1 MLCAVLTAGTI
12 DEFFRSDFTGADC
25 VEVRLDY
32 LKNPDEAATVSW
44 TRLGVPVI
52 ATCRRQQRGG
62 LFDGTVEQE
71 RRILECAVRGG
82 AAYVD
87 MDYRDARPFAGAQLI
102 GSFHDF
108 EQTAS
113 DLHTHLQTACA
124 GPAQIAKVATMVRSW
139 SDNRYLLQL
148 LDKTWA
154 KPVIVTGMGEMGQI
168 IRLAGPSRGSFLT
181 YAALPPHQGASAPGQ
196 LSVSDMVD
204 VYRYRRIR
212 RSTRLFGVVGNPV
225 SHSLGPLRHNAAF
238 DKAGVDCAYMK
249 FLVTD
254 VADFFLNAAAIGIA
268 GFSVTMP
275 HKIAVMPFLSE
286 ISAAA
291 RDVGAVNTVVR
302 SAAGWFGDNTDVDGV
317 RAALDSIGFDPAGK
331 RVVIMGN
338 KGAAKA
344 AAAALKTAASVRM
357 LSRAE
362 VSEASREQCDLLV
375 NATPVG
381 MVPDSDAS
389 PLAGDVPADV
399 VFDMVYNPPVT
410 RLLETAKQA
419 GKTVIAGTI
428 MYAAQAA
435 RQFEI
440 WTGDTAPPGV
450 YT

>member
-1 MLCAVLTAGTI
+1 MLCAVLTAGI
-12 DEFFRSDFTGADC
+12 VAELFRSDVAGADC

-32 LKNPDEAATVSW
+32 LQNPEEAAAVSW
-44 TRLGVPVI
+44 TRLRVPVI
-52 ATCRRQQRGG
+52 ATCRRRQRGG

-71 RRILECAVRGG
+71 RRILEQAVRGG

-87 MDYRDARPFAGAQLI
+87 MDYRDAQPFAGAQVI

-108 EQTAS
+108 EQTPAN
-113 DLHTHLQTACA
+113 LLAHLQAACA
-124 GPAQIAKVATMVRSW
+124 GPAQIAKAAATVRSW
-139 SDNRYLLQL
+139 ADNRSLLEL
-148 LDKTWA
+148 LDRTWA

-168 IRLAGPSRGSFLT
+168 TRLIGPSRGSLLT
-181 YAALPPHQGASAPGQ
+181 YAALPQHHGPSAPGQ
-196 LSVSDMVD
+196 LTLSEMCE
-204 VYRYRRIR
+204 VYRYRRTR

-238 DKAGVDCAYMK
+238 EKASVDCAYMK
-249 FLVTD
+249 FLVSD
-254 VADFFLNAAAIGIA
+254 VSDFFANAAAVGIS

-275 HKIAVMPFLSE
+275 HKIAVMPFLSRVS
-286 ISAAA
+286 SAA
-291 RDVGAVNTVVR
+291 RNVGAVNTVVWR
-302 SAAGWFGDNTDVDGV
+302 DDGWFGDNTDVDGV
-317 RAALDSIGFDPAGK
+317 RAALASVGFDPAGK

-338 KGAAKA
+338 KGAARA
-344 AAAALKTAASVRM
+344 AAVALKTAASVRM

-362 VSEASREQCDLLV
+362 LPEASGQACDLLI

-381 MVPDSDAS
+381 MVPHSDES
-389 PLAGDVPADV
+389 PLTGAVPADV

-410 RLLETAKQA
+410 RLLDIARQA
-419 GKTVIAGTI
+419 GKTVIPGTI

-440 WTGDTAPPGV
+440 WTGEKAPAGV

>member
-1 MLCAVLTAGTI
+1 MLCAVFTAATV
-12 DEFFRSDFTGADC
+12 DELFRSDFGGADC

-32 LKNPDEAATVSW
+32 LENPQQAAEVSW
-44 TRLGVPVI
+44 TRLGLPVI
-52 ATCRRQQRGG
+52 ATCRRRQRGG
-62 LFDGTVEQE
+62 LFDGTLDQE
-71 RRILECAVRGG
+71 RRILERAARGG

-87 MDYRDARPFAGAQLI
+87 MDYRDAQPLAGAQLI

-108 EQTAS
+108 EQTAPDL
-113 DLHTHLQTACA
+113 DLHLEAACA
-124 GPAQIAKVATMVRSW
+124 GPAHVAKVAAMVRSW
-139 SDNRYLLQL
+139 SDNRTLLEL
-148 LDKTWA
+148 LNRSRA

-168 IRLAGPSRGSFLT
+168 TRLAGPSRSSFLT
-181 YAALPPHQGASAPGQ
+181 YALPRHGGPSAPGQ
-196 LSVSDMVD
+196 LTVSEMAD

-225 SHSLGPLRHNAAF
+225 SHSLGPRRHNAAF
-238 DKAGVDCAYMK
+238 EKAGVDCAYMT

-254 VADFFLNAAAIGIA
+254 VSDFFANAAALGIA

-275 HKIAVMPFLSE
+275 HKIAVIPFLSGM
-286 ISAAA
+286 SQAA
-291 RDVGAVNTVVR
+291 REVGAVNTVVWR
-302 SAAGWFGDNTDVDGV
+302 NDGWFGDNTDVDGV
-317 RAALDSIGFDPAGK
+317 NAALASAGFDPAGK

-338 KGAAKA
+338 KGAARA
-344 AAAALKTAASVRM
+344 AAVAVRAAASVRM

-362 VSEASREQCDLLV
+362 VPEAGRLECDLLV

-381 MVPDSDAS
+381 MMPNSDAS
-389 PLAGDVPADV
+389 PITGDVPAHV

-410 RLLETAKQA
+410 RLLQSAQQA
-419 GKTVIAGTI
+419 GKTAIPGTI

-440 WTGDTAPPGV
+440 WTGEKAPPGI